1 MAGELLR
8 INWRPKMTDREYF
21 PPNNLPDWLKDFAD
35 KELKQAGGPFEEIK
49 NIFKQKDD
57 LDSVEAKVEELRKRI
72 GLDQID
78 KTAGEKVKGGFGDNK
93 SDKDFDPEQLNKG
106 IKIELEHTD
115 DPEVAK
121 EITKDHLTESKD
133 FKGGKGGKYYDK
145 LEKLEDEYKEELTD
159 KEQVKAKLILNLLS
173 IAEQFKY
180 NIKIAKLIE
189 EKIQKIAKKS
199 VFEKHEGIKK
209 HIDNICE
216 SRKGHIEAP
225 ALLDMIKS
233 RPEKLTESDV
243 DEVKEY
249 IKKKIEETKEDV
261 DFSRDDDKI
270 GLVEVHL
277 FTVKE
282 DDGNREMYDKPAK
295 I

>member
-1 MAGELLR
+1 
-8 INWRPKMTDREYF
+8 MTDREYF

-159 KEQVKAKLILNLLS
+159 KEQVKARLILNLLS
-173 IAEQFKY
+173 IAEQFKG
-180 NIKIAKLIE
+180 NKKIARLIE